1 VASKRLIDSTGAVVA
16 ELDDA
21 PAAPEAA
28 PEPPYARFAGDGSMF
43 FGGIP
48 ARDLSRAE
56 WDAIP
61 GAVRE
66 AALATGLYTIA

>member
-1 VASKRLIDSTGAVVA
+1 MASKRLIDSTGAVIA
-16 ELDDA
+16 EADA
-21 PAAPEAA
+21 PPPYAP
-28 PEPPYARFAGDGSMF
+28 PEPPYARFAGDGSVF